1 MKPTSVKLAT
11 AVNPMAAQPE
21 YYIQRTEQLEQQVK
35 QLQKIIAEL
44 TAQDTEPL
52 PFTSWGD

>member
-1 MKPTSVKLAT
+1 MKPTRLAT

-21 YYIQRTEQLEQQVK
+21 SYYIQRTKQLEQQVK
-35 QLQKIIAEL
+35 QLQKIISEL